1 MHANHYAIL
10 ALDLAA
16 ERVREAE
23 ATHRYR
29 HELAAPA
36 GPGLARRSAARAAAS
51 VSRVSAAIARRLDE
65 ASVDSER
72 LRGRSTPA

>member
-1 MHANHYAIL
+1 MHANYYAIL

-23 ATHRYR
+23 AHHRY
-29 HELAAPA
+29 HDALSTA

-51 VSRVSAAIARRLDE
+51 VSRVSAAIARRLDDGAIDAE
-65 ASVDSER
+65 P